1 MPGTPATPPIS
12 ATSEAPLPTPLPGD
26 FAVVRMSGSAGRLI
40 RVGQWLNGDGFSDF
54 EHAFVYVGDGELV
67 EGEPGGASTG
77 SLAGYEGRPMLWSTG
92 RIPLDDEQREAVVA
106 AARGYL
112 GTPYSV
118 MDYFALATHHLH
130 LPVSPLFKGYVMS
143 SKHMICSQLVDQC
156 YHDAGVQLF
165 DDHRWPGYVTPGDLT
180 RLLRH

>member
-1 MPGTPATPPIS
+1 
-12 ATSEAPLPTPLPGD
+12 
-26 FAVVRMSGSAGRLI
+26 MSGSAGRLI